1 MEQAEKSS
9 DSGVAVVVEGH
20 ELSVGAGS
28 PTGGWDGSRYRRG
41 VKAGMWRLQVG
52 WVVRGAALTF
62 WWRPRRKICLSLSR
76 AVVLSRTFPGF
87 DRNPMTLISA
97 WKSHGRAS

>member
-9 DSGVAVVVEGH
+9 DSGVVVAVVVVEGH
-20 ELSVGAGS
+20 GLDNRAGAGS
-28 PTGGWDGSRYRRG
+28 PVGGWDVGSRYRPGHRRG

-52 WVVRGAALTF
+52 WVVQGAALTF

-76 AVVLSRTFPGF
+76 AVV
-87 DRNPMTLISA
+87 
-97 WKSHGRAS
+97 